1 MTTTN
6 TARNSAKRQRQV
18 ILAYLETG
26 ATLTQ
31 IQAGIRFNVPRL
43 AARINE
49 LRYIGFKIESTR
61 LKGGFVRYGL
71 QTDTQPF
78 EQEFFDFLKKYGG
91 LDWYIKNR
99 TGNLV
104 DGQNFKLTSSVD
116 GYIHAA
122 FDWPNDQYG
131 IRFRPDKKSDLKGVS
146 IGSIDA
152 QKKYYPEG
160 FFELHEMLQKVFFQN
175 TSWRI

>member
-1 MTTTN
+1 MLTVHAFLTYNVSHTAEGATDMTTTN
-6 TARNSAKRQRQV
+6 TARNSAKRQRQA

-31 IQAGIRFNVPRL
+31 VQAGIRFNVPRL

-49 LRYIGFKIESTR
+49 LRYVGFNIESTR

-71 QTDTQPF
+71 QTDRQPF

-99 TGNLV
+99 VGNLV
-104 DGQNFKLTSSVD
+104 DGQSFKLPTPASD
-116 GYIHAA
+116 YIHTA
-122 FDWPNDQYG
+122 FNWHGDQYQYWHNMN
-131 IRFRPDKKSDLKGVS
+131 RLWKMQV
-146 IGSIDA
+146 
-152 QKKYYPEG
+152 E
-160 FFELHEMLQKVFFQN
+160 ELEANV
-175 TSWRI
+175 